1 MLILR
6 LLLGIAAGF
15 YIPAA
20 LSLIEDYYPE
30 QCRMKAIAFVSIG
43 VIFGMSANQLSSTFV
58 NIFGWRN
65 YYKYLGLF
73 WTAVGIIGFFVIKE
87 PVRGTFS
94 FIGKT
99 DDLNGQ

>member
-6 LLLGIAAGF
+6 LLLGISCGF

-30 QCRMKAIAFVSIG
+30 QSRMKAIAFVSIG
-43 VIFGMSANQLSSTFV
+43 VIFGISANQLSSTFV

-73 WTAVGIIGFFVIKE
+73 WTTVGIVGYFVLKE

-94 FIGKT
+94 YWSKS
-99 DDLNGQ
+99 DD